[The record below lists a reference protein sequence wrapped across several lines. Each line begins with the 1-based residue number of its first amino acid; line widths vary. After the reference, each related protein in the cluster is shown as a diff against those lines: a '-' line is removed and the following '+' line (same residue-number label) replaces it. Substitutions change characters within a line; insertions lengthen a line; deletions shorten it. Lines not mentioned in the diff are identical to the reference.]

1 MKRTLRRWLPAL
13 PAAGLV
19 LGAAGLVLA
28 HGAGAATGLTA
39 SYQKVKDWSGGFQG
53 TVTIANGGTAAV
65 TGWRVEFDLP
75 AGETVSSAW
84 RATVSHSGT
93 HWVFVNVDYDAT
105 VPAGGAVDF
114 GFNGAVTGAYADP
127 TGCMVNGDP
136 CGAGGGTT
144 GSPTPTATA
153 PPTSPPPTS
162 PPPTSPPPGGG
173 TDVNVS
179 TPAQLTQ
186 ALAAATAGQ
195 TIHLAPGTYKGA
207 FFAYQRSGSASS
219 PITLTGP
226 ATAVLTSDGG
236 CDPNAPSGVSY
247 CNYGLHLNH
256 VSYWHLTGFTV
267 ASSAKGIMLDNST
280 HNVIDGV
287 EVRQIGQEGV
297 HFRRFSSDNT
307 IRDSYVHDTGTSSPD
322 FGEAVY
328 LGSANSH
335 WSDPGIGG
343 PDTSDRNQV
352 LDNRLGPNVAAEE
365 VDVKEGTTG
374 GVIEGNTFD
383 GTGMSGANSAESWVN
398 AKGND
403 YRIDG
408 NHGAHAFLHGFKVR
422 VVVDGWGCGNS
433 FHGNDANVQAS
444 GYGFSVSSSN
454 GHCAAD
460 PNVVHSDNTVENAG
474 AGFADIPVT
483 TP

>member
-1 MKRTLRRWLPAL
+1 MKRNLRRWLPAAACATATL
-13 PAAGLV
+13 TAAGLA
-19 LGAAGLVLA
+19 LALVLA

-39 SYQKVKDWSGGFQG
+39 TYQKVKQWSGGFQG
-53 TVTIANGGTAAV
+53 TVTVANGGTAAV

-75 AGETVSSAW
+75 AGETVASAW

-105 VPAGGAVDF
+105 VPAGGSVDF
-114 GFNGAVTGAYADP
+114 GFNGALTGAYADP
-127 TGCMVNGDP
+127 TGCLVNGDP
-136 CGAGGGTT
+136 CGGGGTT
-144 GSPTPTATA
+144 GSP
-153 PPTSPPPTS
+153 SPTS

-173 TDVNVS
+173 ADVNVS
-179 TPAQLTQ
+179 TAAQLTQ
-186 ALAAATAGQ
+186 ALAAATGGQ

-267 ASSAKGIMLDNST
+267 ADSAKGIMLDNST
-280 HNVIDGV
+280 HTVIDGV

-297 HFRRFSSDNT
+297 HFRRFSTDNT
-307 IRDSYVHDTGTSSPD
+307 IRNSYVHDTGTSSPD

-352 LDNRLGPNVAAEE
+352 LNNRLGPNVAAEE

-374 GVIEGNTFD
+374 GVIQGNTFD
-383 GTGMSGANSAESWVN
+383 GTGMTGANSAESWVN

-408 NHGAHAFLHGFKVR
+408 NHGTHSFLDGFKVR
-422 VVVDGWGCGNS
+422 VVVDGWGCGNT
-433 FHGNDANVQAS
+433 FRGNDANVQAS

-454 GHCAAD
+454 SHCPSD
-460 PNVVHSDNTVENAG
+460 PNIVYSDNTVENAT
-474 AGFADIPVT
+474 AGYADIPVT
-483 TP
+483 GA